1 VSKISASIDAI
12 EVLEPINPAT
22 ILDKTNRPQTFL
34 FGLASY
40 RLRVNQ
46 PGATV
51 LVRVYYSEDI
61 SEANQYYLY
70 DTVNG
75 WQDYTQYTTF
85 NPDGRS
91 VTVELKDGG
100 HGDSD
105 GVENGIIVDPGGVAN
120 AASSGLDSGT
130 SGGCFIATAAF
141 DAHVEPQVTLKTAS
155 YLEEQDCLK
164 PIVRVLLMPL
174 VGVSYILIRTSLATV
189 ILLGFML
196 IVSVLTFYSLIFGG
210 RRRRA

>member
-1 VSKISASIDAI
+1 
-12 EVLEPINPAT
+12 
-22 ILDKTNRPQTFL
+22 
-34 FGLASY
+34 
-40 RLRVNQ
+40 
-46 PGATV
+46 
-51 LVRVYYSEDI
+51 
-61 SEANQYYLY
+61 
-70 DTVNG
+70 VNG

-105 GVENGIIVDPGGVAN
+105 GVENGIIVDPGGVVG
-120 AASSGLDSGT
+120 STGGVDSGGGG
-130 SGGCFIATAAF
+130 GGCFVATAALGS
-141 DAHVEPQVTLKTAS
+141 DVEPRAKLHAAS
-155 YLEEQDCLK
+155 YIEEHDWLK
-164 PIVRVLLMPL
+164 PIVRILLMPL

-196 IVSVLTFYSLIFGG
+196 IVSVLTSYSLIFKG